1 MKLKIQPVRQMN
13 KGKTKVW
20 VNCEAGCAQAYHILD
35 KKGKV
40 LRREQSHAEAMRVVA
55 LFSKPR
61 SQPVKDRRTLV
72 GKRWADVQDRL

>member
-1 MKLKIQPVRQMN
+1 MKLRIQPVRQMK

-20 VNCEAGCAQAYHILD
+20 VNCTAECAQAYAILD
-35 KKGKV
+35 HHNKV
-40 LRREQSHAEAMRVVA
+40 LRREQSHAEAQRVVQ

-72 GKRWADVQDRL
+72 GKRWADVKEKL